1 MCKDSTEAAN
11 RMRSVNILD
20 EIVVE
25 RTCLSRQFD
34 PESLEKVVFGEW
46 EKRRKI
52 RLLQGAPALEA
63 TLAAPRQDPTGNLT

>member
-1 MCKDSTEAAN
+1 
-11 RMRSVNILD
+11 MRSVNILD

-46 EKRRKI
+46 EKRAKYACCKAH
-52 RLLQGAPALEA
+52 RL
-63 TLAAPRQDPTGNLT
+63 